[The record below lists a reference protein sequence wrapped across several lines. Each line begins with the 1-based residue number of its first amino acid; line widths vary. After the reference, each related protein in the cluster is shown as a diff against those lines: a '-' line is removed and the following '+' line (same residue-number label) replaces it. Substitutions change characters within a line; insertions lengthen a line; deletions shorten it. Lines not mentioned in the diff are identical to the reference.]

1 MIAIPNLYHMLA
13 YAFRP
18 LAEDG
23 FSSLRAE
30 DFDHVHD
37 LFAAI
42 LARGIAMQVKRG
54 LVRDYRAE
62 TESQGYVRGKIDIS
76 ETLKQQA
83 NRTKLLVCHYDLF
96 CEDTILN
103 RILKTTA
110 VMLLRHGDVQ
120 EERRSS
126 LKKLMVYF
134 EGVELVDPKR
144 IAWNAL
150 SFHRHNAT
158 YRMLMSVCQLV
169 LSGLLVTSR
178 EGNVRLTKYLNDPA
192 MHRLYELFVLNYY
205 RVEYPHFSTS
215 ASCVDWDTDEA
226 GRNELPM
233 MQTDIT
239 LKHGSKVLII
249 DTKYYS
255 HVFQTNTQF
264 GTSSLISGNLYQIFT
279 YVKNFDRQS
288 TGNVSGLLLYAK
300 TDDPLSPDL
309 DCRIGGNRF
318 SVRTLDLSADW
329 IEITQQLRKVAA
341 MLESA

>member
-1 MIAIPNLYHMLA
+1 
-13 YAFRP
+13 
-18 LAEDG
+18 
-23 FSSLRAE
+23 
-30 DFDHVHD
+30 
-37 LFAAI
+37 
-42 LARGIAMQVKRG
+42 
-54 LVRDYRAE
+54 
-62 TESQGYVRGKIDIS
+62 
-76 ETLKQQA
+76 
-83 NRTKLLVCHYDLF
+83 
-96 CEDTILN
+96 
-103 RILKTTA
+103 
-110 VMLLRHGDVQ
+110 
-120 EERRSS
+120 
-126 LKKLMVYF
+126 
-134 EGVELVDPKR
+134 
-144 IAWNAL
+144 
-150 SFHRHNAT
+150 
-158 YRMLMSVCQLV
+158 
-169 LSGLLVTSR
+169 
-178 EGNVRLTKYLNDPA
+178 
-192 MHRLYELFVLNYY
+192 
-205 RVEYPHFSTS
+205 
-215 ASCVDWDTDEA
+215 
-226 GRNELPM
+226 